1 MNMNMELFRLI
12 NGLANKNAVLDKM
25 MIFFSKDVPYI
36 FMATIVVVFILGV
49 IKKNEEYRKVSVNTF
64 IITVINLILSFIIGT
79 VYYVDRPF
87 VHNKVNLLVPHVKDA
102 SFPSDHATATMSI
115 ALGLG
120 KYNRI
125 LGTIMTILSI
135 VVGFSRVYVG
145 NHYPSDVIGA
155 YIMVFIT
162 NYFYNLVLKSKIE
175 GLYTKVEKLLI
186 SKLKFDKSIDENILN
201 S

>member
-1 MNMNMELFRLI
+1 MNMELFRLI
-12 NGLANKNAVLDKM
+12 NGLANKNTVLDKI
-25 MIFFSKDVPYI
+25 MIFFSKDVQYI
-36 FMATIVVVFILGV
+36 FMATIAVVFILGV
-49 IKKNEEYRKVSVNTF
+49 IKKKEEYRKVSVNTF
-64 IITVINLILSFIIGT
+64 IITVINLILSFIIGS

-87 VHNKVNLLVPHVKDA
+87 VHNKVNLLIPHVKDA
-102 SFPSDHATATMSI
+102 SFPSDHATGTMSI
-115 ALGLG
+115 AVGLG

-175 GLYTKVEKLLI
+175 KLYTKVEKLLI
-186 SKLKFDKSIDENILN
+186 SKLKFDKSIDENILKN
-201 S
+201 